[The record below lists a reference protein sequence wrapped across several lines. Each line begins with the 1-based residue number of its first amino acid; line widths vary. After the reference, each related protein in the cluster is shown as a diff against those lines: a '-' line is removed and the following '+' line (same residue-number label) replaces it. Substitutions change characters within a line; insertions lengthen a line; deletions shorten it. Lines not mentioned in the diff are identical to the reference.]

1 MIKER
6 HFGLDIIRAFA
17 ISIVLLQHSNV
28 ITQYIPYNLPIV
40 FSKINLP
47 DGVDLFFVLSGFL
60 IGRILLKTEW
70 GNYISIAK
78 FWKRRLLRT
87 LPNYFLFLLINIVLL
102 FLKISPGLLSHAVLY
117 YFVFLQ
123 NLYKPVDVFFWES
136 WSLCIEEWFY
146 FLFPL
151 SLFLLYKL
159 NSNKLVIFITCTIL
173 FFIFSI
179 ITKLHY
185 INTHSVIDM
194 DLYLRKLVIT
204 RFDTLCFGLFLAFV
218 ELVNTE
224 LFKKTKWIG
233 LLVFTTYLIF
243 GNMPLHHHL
252 YILHFSFSALAC
264 SGLLLFCYS
273 FKTGDKI
280 STSFIEFI
288 SKISYSLY
296 LVHLPVLY
304 VLNYA
309 VSKNYSNAPI
319 FYFISYIFVVVALS
333 FLNYTYFELYFLKR
347 RKQ

>member
-1 MIKER
+1 MLTQR
-6 HFGLDIIRAFA
+6 HFGLDIVRAFA
-17 ISIVLLQHSNV
+17 IIIVLLQHCRA
-28 ITQYIPYNLPIV
+28 ITQYIPYPRQFFN
-40 FSKINLP
+40 SLP

-70 GNYISIAK
+70 GNFLSIIK

-87 LPNYFLFLLINIVLL
+87 LPNYYLFLLINIVLL

-151 SLFLLYKL
+151 SLFFLYKFK
-159 NSNKLVIFITCTIL
+159 SNKVGVFMTCIIL
-173 FFIFSI
+173 FFLFSI
-179 ITKLHY
+179 SAKFYY
-185 INTHSVIDM
+185 IHTHSVIDM
-194 DLYLRKLVIT
+194 DLYLRKLAIN
-204 RFDTLCFGLFLAFV
+204 RFDTLCFGLLIALIELTHVDFL
-218 ELVNTE
+218 
-224 LFKKTKWIG
+224 KKFKWIG
-233 LLVFTTYLIF
+233 LLFFCTYLVI
-243 GNMPLHHHL
+243 GDIPLQHQL
-252 YILHFSFSALAC
+252 YILHFLFSALAC

-273 FKTGDKI
+273 FKTGNKI
-280 STSFIEFI
+280 PTIIIEFI

-304 VLNYA
+304 VLNYV
-309 VSKNYSNAPI
+309 VSKNYSGAPV
-319 FYFISYIFVVVALS
+319 FYFIVYIFIVMSIS

-347 RKQ
+347 RKE

>member
-6 HFGLDIIRAFA
+6 HFGLDIVRAFA

-28 ITQYIPYNLPIV
+28 ITQYIPYDLPIV

-60 IGRILLKTEW
+60 IGRILLKTDW
-70 GNYISIAK
+70 GNYISIIK

-87 LPNYFLFLLINIVLL
+87 LPNYFLFLLINIILL

-123 NLYKPVDVFFWES
+123 NLYKPIDVFFWES

-146 FLFPL
+146 LLFPL
-151 SLFLLYKL
+151 TLFLFYKL
-159 NSNKLVIFITCTIL
+159 NSNKKVVFIICIIL

-194 DLYLRKLVIT
+194 DLYLRKLAIT
-204 RFDTLCFGLFLAFV
+204 RFDTLCFGLFIAFI
-218 ELVNTE
+218 ELINTE
-224 LFKKTKWIG
+224 LLKKTKWMG
-233 LLVFTTYLIF
+233 LLIF
-243 GNMPLHHHL
+243 GTYLVFGNIPMQHHL
-252 YILHFSFSALAC
+252 YVLHFLFSALAC

-280 STSFIEFI
+280 STSVIEFL

-304 VLNYA
+304 VLNYM
-309 VSKNYSNAPI
+309 VSKNYNNAPI
-319 FYFISYIFVVVALS
+319 FYFISYIFVVVVLS

>member
-17 ISIVLLQHSNV
+17 IIIVLLQHSNI
-28 ITQYIPYNLPIV
+28 ITQNIPYNLPTL
-40 FSKINLP
+40 FSKVNLP

-60 IGRILLKTEW
+60 IGRILLKTDW
-70 GNYISIAK
+70 GNFLSIIT

-87 LPNYFLFLLINIVLL
+87 LPNYFLFLLINILLL

-151 SLFLLYKL
+151 SLFLLHKF
-159 NSNKLVIFITCTIL
+159 NNNKKLVFITCIIL
-173 FFIFSI
+173 FFIFSLS
-179 ITKLHY
+179 TKFHY
-185 INTHSVIDM
+185 IYTHSVIDM
-194 DLYLRKLVIT
+194 DLYLRKLAIT
-204 RFDTLCFGLFLAFV
+204 RFDTLCFGLLIALIELTHFEFL
-218 ELVNTE
+218 
-224 LFKKTKWIG
+224 KKLKWIG
-233 LLVFTTYLIF
+233 LLIFCAYLVFGDI
-243 GNMPLHHHL
+243 PLQSNL
-252 YILHFSFSALAC
+252 YILHFLFSAVAC

-273 FKTGDKI
+273 FKTGNKI
-280 STSFIEFI
+280 PTIIIEFL

-296 LVHLPVLY
+296 LVHLPALY
-304 VLNYA
+304 ILNYM
-309 VSKNYSNAPI
+309 VSKNYSGAPI
-319 FYFISYIFVVVALS
+319 FYFISYTFVVITLS

-347 RKQ
+347 RK